1 MNFESLDCILINLDR
16 SPERLTRMQERLNR
30 INLPFRK
37 VSAVDGKELVLTK
50 EMINAAEYER
60 CHGKYVVP
68 TEVGC
73 YLSHYR
79 ALQSFLESG
88 KEFGLILEDDMEFC
102 DDFMMVLE
110 ELIRNH
116 QDWDVVKMDGYNDKF
131 LSVTRK
137 VLYKDYRMVL
147 ALAHQPKSGSYLIN
161 RYAARKYVD
170 GLLPMTVP
178 YDHEFTKWWKYDIRL
193 FTVVPFPNYEEQGP
207 STIDYKMAKRNK
219 KPWYK
224 KFNTYAY
231 RLGIAWKRLWYGLK
245 VCYFSKGKERENQ

>member
-102 DDFMMVLE
+102 DDFM
-110 ELIRNH
+110 I
-116 QDWDVVKMDGYNDKF
+116 
-131 LSVTRK
+131 
-137 VLYKDYRMVL
+137 
-147 ALAHQPKSGSYLIN
+147 I
-161 RYAARKYVD
+161 
-170 GLLPMTVP
+170 
-178 YDHEFTKWWKYDIRL
+178 L
-193 FTVVPFPNYEEQGP
+193 FKTFSE
-207 STIDYKMAKRNK
+207 STI
-219 KPWYK
+219 W
-224 KFNTYAY
+224 
-231 RLGIAWKRLWYGLK
+231 
-245 VCYFSKGKERENQ
+245 